1 MQSSLKE
8 RIDKMDVQAWRD
20 NREALEL
27 ERSLKDEAEKIDRVL
42 NAENDIDTVSGSI
55 PPELEDLSKIFDL

>member
-1 MQSSLKE
+1 
-8 RIDKMDVQAWRD
+8 MDVQAWRD

>member
-8 RIDKMDVQAWRD
+8 RIDKMDVQTWRD

-42 NAENDIDTVSGSI
+42 NAENDIDAVSGSI
-55 PPELEDLSKIFDL
+55 PPELEDLSKIFDV